1 MKLIAG
7 DMPIKDLTP
16 KTTNLGDRIVK
27 NMRICGSGI
36 YTYAMRE
43 APLLHLDPVPE
54 KYRNLDVINV
64 FRPPEV
70 LKANKEKFARVPI
83 ITGHHVLVD
92 TQNAKQLVVG
102 MVGDSINEEVD
113 EKDGELYLYTTG
125 TIVAGD
131 GIEAY
136 ENYGQLSVGYDPV
149 IEWQEGEHKGI
160 PYQAVLKGF
169 NDINHLLICK
179 TARGGS
185 QCCVMDSLDGSSPL
199 ERILSQA
206 GGKKVFFTKIFGSK
220 KQAVVGDEALV
231 STLLQSIA
239 VGADPAVQVPKIKK
253 IVGDSNQEFTGYLD
267 ELVEAK
273 GEALDVMAKAVN
285 IVEDFYKTNMLGDE
299 AKGNDDATKDP
310 EGADKKPAGDE
321 GKKPDEG
328 KKEPEDKKPAGDEA
342 KCPDCGK
349 AKGECHCGDKKP
361 SAGDAIDYDLIAQKT
376 AAIIMAAGK
385 LAGDESHQA
394 VQGTVVLG
402 DNAPTNT
409 NSKTSDELMKE
420 IM

>member
-1 MKLIAG
+1 MKLVG
-7 DMPIKDLTP
+7 DMAIHDLSP

-70 LKANKEKFARVPI
+70 LEANKEKFARVPI

-102 MVGDSINEEVD
+102 MVGDSINSEVD

-131 GIEAY
+131 GIDAY
-136 ENYGQLSVGYDPV
+136 EQYGQLSVGYDPV
-149 IEWQEGEHKGI
+149 IEWQEGSHKGV

-199 ERILSQA
+199 ERIITQA

-220 KQAVVGDEALV
+220 KKTVVGDEALV

-239 VGADPAVQVPKIKK
+239 VGADPTIQVPKIKQ

-267 ELVEAK
+267 ELAAAK
-273 GEALDVMAKAVN
+273 GEPLDVMAKAVN
-285 IVEDFYKTNMLGDE
+285 IVADFYKENMCGDE
-299 AKGNDDATKDP
+299 AKGNDEPTKDV

-321 GKKPDEG
+321 GKCPDCGKPKGECTCHSNPAGDEG
-328 KKEPEDKKPAGDEA
+328 KKPAGDES
-342 KCPDCGK
+342 
-349 AKGECHCGDKKP
+349 KKQA
-361 SAGDAIDYDLIAQKT
+361 SAGDEKIDYDLIAQKT
-376 AAIIMAAGK
+376 AALIMASNK
-385 LAGDESHQA
+385 LGGDEAPTQTA
-394 VQGTVVLG
+394 VQGTVVISG
-402 DNAPTNT
+402 DSTPSNAK
-409 NSKTSDELMKE
+409 SSDDFMKELM
-420 IM
+420 